1 MKAKEPEFYNTSS
14 PAVDPIIAK
23 REKMEALAVELLSM
37 YSPTFQTMVNEIVR
51 VRNTPT
57 SHYGVKD
64 AFYFGVQA
72 LAEKKKTDKF
82 Y

>member
-1 MKAKEPEFYNTSS
+1 MKAKDDGFFIPTTPD
-14 PAVDPIIAK
+14 PAKAK
-23 REKMEALAVELLSM
+23 SARMEELAVELLSM

-72 LAEKKKTDKF
+72 LAEKKS
-82 Y
+82 